1 MPPGMKR
8 GFIVVLMT
16 FVGIAAGMAQLRE
29 GKFGLGLS
37 IAGNRMASD
46 LPTNE
51 FNVGLSLDYTYEIL
65 ENWSLRGGVAF
76 DGLKGKTAAGEKIM
90 SPVISATAVLAYDLM
105 PQSHVNP
112 FGFLGFG
119 LLYLNPVKNQSQALI
134 GPSDQPWD
142 AAIVGG
148 LGFDYFVDP
157 IWSITVQVRMASM
170 LKDKLEGIRG
180 GSARDAFGA
189 IQVGFR
195 YYLYDYFFLRK
206 ILSPVKQE

>member
-1 MPPGMKR
+1 MPDGVKR
-8 GFIVVLMT
+8 VLSVVLLALLGT
-16 FVGIAAGMAQLRE
+16 ATGAAQLRE
-29 GKFGLGLS
+29 GKFGIGLS

-51 FNVGLSLDYTYEIL
+51 FNVGASVDYTYAIL
-65 ENWSLRGGVAF
+65 EHWSLRGGVAF
-76 DGLKGKTAAGEKIM
+76 DGLKGKTAAGETIM

-105 PQSHVNP
+105 PHPHLNP
-112 FGFLGFG
+112 FGFLGVS

-148 LGFDYFVDP
+148 IGLDYFVDP

-206 ILSPVKQE
+206 ILSPAKQE